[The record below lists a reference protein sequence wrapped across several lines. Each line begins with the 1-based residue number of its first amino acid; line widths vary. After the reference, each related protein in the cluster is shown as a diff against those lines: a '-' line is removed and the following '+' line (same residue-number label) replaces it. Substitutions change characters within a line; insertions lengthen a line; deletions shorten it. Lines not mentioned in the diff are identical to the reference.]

1 MNILNQIF
9 GKKRPNS
16 AAIAAEIEKAR
27 KAMDSAIASAEGA
40 LLGLATMSD
49 TDHVQADAKHREYR
63 RAAERAA
70 ARIAELEE
78 AHTNALAAEAEAEE
92 FAEIERLR
100 QRTSA
105 AHHAVTAE
113 GAEKLDEYRR
123 AATAMAAA
131 LNRLAEIN
139 TEARAVN
146 EANRHNEN
154 ALVVP
159 SIDLAHRKHPDRQAS
174 ERREKRPCWVFNYPG
189 SPKDTENVK
198 FVYEAPHEEVREA
211 TLKPDGTPYP
221 TQPALHNY
229 YGRTIV
235 VHPKL
240 ENREVVVERTF
251 ERRGYYEASL
261 SDINLPPA
269 FAGDEHIWPRLK
281 KTQH

>member
-27 KAMDSAIASAEGA
+27 KAMDSAIESAEGA

-63 RAAERAA
+63 RAADRAA
-70 ARIAELEE
+70 ARIAELEQ

-100 QRTSA
+100 QRTAA
-105 AHHAVTAE
+105 AHHAVTVE
-113 GAEKLDEYRR
+113 GAEILNEYRR
-123 AATAMAAA
+123 AATSMAAA
-131 LNRLAEIN
+131 LNRMAEIN
-139 TEARAVN
+139 AEARSVN
-146 EANRHNEN
+146 EANRHNDD
-154 ALVVP
+154 ALFVP

-174 ERREKRPCWVFNYPG
+174 DRREKRPCWVFYYPG

-198 FVYEAPHEEVREA
+198 FVYEPPHEEVREA

-221 TQPALHNY
+221 TQPVLHSY

-235 VHPKL
+235 LHPKL

-251 ERRGYYEASL
+251 ERRGHYEASL
-261 SDINLPPA
+261 SEIVLPPA
-269 FAGDEHIWPRLK
+269 FAGGEHIWPRK
-281 KTQH
+281 KTLH